1 MTTSTGVGERPLA
14 EHEAGFA
21 AFLAQQGYAL
31 TSTAELIFRMRRLG
45 RFLDGLGVEADALSP
60 ELIDAFVESEQRAAR
75 KVPSDRWLRRVLA
88 YLRSVGALPPP
99 PVVIP
104 SPLDELVG
112 DYRGW
117 LVTERSLAP

>member
-1 MTTSTGVGERPLA
+1 MTTSTGVGGRPLA
-14 EHEAGFA
+14 EHEAGFG
-21 AFLAQQGYAL
+21 AFLAHQGYAL

-75 KVPSDRWLRRVLA
+75 KVPRDRWLRHVLA
-88 YLRSVGALPPP
+88 YLGSVGALPPP
-99 PVVIP
+99 PVVTP

-112 DYRGW
+112 D
-117 LVTERSLAP
+117 S

>member
-31 TSTAELIFRMRRLG
+31 TSTAEVIFRMRRLG

-60 ELIDAFVESEQRAAR
+60 ELIDAFVESEQRVAR
-75 KVPSDRWLRRVLA
+75 KVPSDRWLRHVLA
-88 YLRSVGALPPP
+88 YLRSIGAVPPP
-99 PVVIP
+99 PV
-104 SPLDELVG
+104 
-112 DYRGW
+112 
-117 LVTERSLAP
+117 ERR